1 MHKLHSW
8 RQKNTFYVFSKQE
21 ADAIVAQ
28 WGDNYYGIDGYV
40 LTQYEPNTKPM
51 SKLHSWRQENTFYVF
66 NKQEADAIVAQ
77 WGDRYYG
84 IDGYI
89 YEAD

>member
-1 MHKLHSW
+1 M
-8 RQKNTFYVFSKQE
+8 Y
-21 ADAIVAQ
+21 
-28 WGDNYYGIDGYV
+28 
-40 LTQYEPNTKPM
+40 
-51 SKLHSWRQENTFYVF
+51 KLHSWRQENTFYVF